1 MYQDIIVSI
10 FAISWLSERIYYY
23 CIHNGNNKSQKEL
36 LNLNTPLASSYRA
49 QYNPI
54 TLPDNE
60 KEKNN
65 ELNDIEN
72 QSHL

>member
-23 CIHNGNNKSQKEL
+23 CIHYTNNKPQKDL
-36 LNLNTPLASSYRA
+36 LNLSAPLASSYRA

-54 TLPDNE
+54 TIPDNE
-60 KEKNN
+60 QEKNSQ
-65 ELNDIEN
+65 LNDTEN

>member
-1 MYQDIIVSI
+1 MYQDIIVSV
-10 FAISWLSERIYYY
+10 FAVSWLSERIYYY
-23 CIHNGNNKSQKEL
+23 CIHNKNTTSQQQL
-36 LNLNTPLASSYRA
+36 LNLNTLLAASYRA

-60 KEKNN
+60 QEKNSQ
-65 ELNDIEN
+65 LNDTEN